1 MSDYFLHRRHYC
13 TQFLLA
19 QFAQL
24 AEKARIISTMAGE
37 TFPDAVQ
44 KPGLKGV
51 SEQTAPINVKQIIKK
66 S

>member
-1 MSDYFLHRRHYC
+1 
-13 TQFLLA
+13 
-19 QFAQL
+19 
-24 AEKARIISTMAGE
+24 MAGE